1 MLRRR
6 INILRIRINLLRRR
20 LNLSPTFYVG
30 GLSKSP
36 TLQASCIQPYSLQP
50 DYKAVSVMPVKS
62 HVFLLSFRYTSYP
75 DVGTEVN
82 ATLRDVA

>member
-6 INILRIRINLLRRR
+6 INILRLRTNLLRRR

-30 GLSKSP
+30 GLSKSS

-50 DYKAVSVMPVKS
+50 DYKAVSVMPVK
-62 HVFLLSFRYTSYP
+62 FLLSFRYTSYL